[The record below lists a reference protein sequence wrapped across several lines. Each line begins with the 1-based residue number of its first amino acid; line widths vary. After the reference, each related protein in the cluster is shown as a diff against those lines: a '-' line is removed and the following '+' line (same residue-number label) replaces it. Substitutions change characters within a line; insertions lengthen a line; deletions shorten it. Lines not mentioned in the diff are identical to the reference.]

1 MIISGFIMMI
11 STLLV
16 FNYYLPDAELVLNPN
31 SHDKARTMAFCVLA
45 FFQIWNVQNSRSF
58 DRSLFANLPYPGG
71 TRIDRINPFSN
82 PTLLAVMVLAI
93 GLQISA
99 VAIPVMNNLLDTVP
113 LSANEWLI
121 VMCTTF
127 SIIIIIEIYKILV
140 ALVNKW
146 KGNIRPDVNIEAIK
160 FYK

>member
-1 MIISGFIMMI
+1 MLG
-11 STLLV
+11 TLLV
-16 FNYYLPDAELVLNPN
+16 FNYYLPDAKAALQPN
-31 SHDKARTMAFCVLA
+31 SYDKARTMAFCVLA

-71 TRIDRINPFSN
+71 TRIDRISPFSN
-82 PTLLAVMVLAI
+82 PTLLAVMLLAI

-99 VAIPVMNNLLDTVP
+99 VAIPVMNELLDTVP
-113 LSANEWLI
+113 LSGNEWLI

-127 SIIIIIEIYKILV
+127 SIIIIIEIYKIIV
-140 ALVNKW
+140 ALFNRW
-146 KGNIRPDVNIEAIK
+146 KGNIRSDVNIDAIK